1 METELTI
8 QQVAALTGLSVHTLR
23 YYERQGLLEPVNRAA
38 NGHRRYRTD
47 DITRIE
53 FLTRL
58 RTTGMPIRQMQ
69 EFANLYREKP
79 EAISD
84 RRLILEAH
92 ERQVQEGIREL
103 NHNLE
108 VIQKKIQHYK
118 KLEASNKT
126 DNAFIHLQDDSL
138 NCLTKEQSKQEAT
151 LKSSLSSAV
160 SAEEKAEVVKSDLK
174 QNATHTHYSSIS

>member
-1 METELTI
+1 MEIKLTI

-23 YYERQGLLEPVNRAA
+23 YYERQGLLEPVNRAT
-38 NGHRRYRTD
+38 NGHRRYRAE

-69 EFANLYREKP
+69 QFANLYRDKP
-79 EAISD
+79 EAVSD

-103 NHNLE
+103 ILNLE
-108 VIQKKIQHYK
+108 AIQKKIQHYK
-118 KLEASNKT
+118 QLEANNKT
-126 DNAFIHLQDDSL
+126 DYAFVHQ
-138 NCLTKEQSKQEAT
+138 KE
-151 LKSSLSSAV
+151 
-160 SAEEKAEVVKSDLK
+160 
-174 QNATHTHYSSIS
+174 SISLQR